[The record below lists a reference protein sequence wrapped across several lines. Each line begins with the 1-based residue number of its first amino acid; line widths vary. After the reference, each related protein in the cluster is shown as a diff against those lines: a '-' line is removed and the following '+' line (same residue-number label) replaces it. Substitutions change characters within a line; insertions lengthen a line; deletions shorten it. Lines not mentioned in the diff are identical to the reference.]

1 MNMRLNKLFALF
13 FLMLLSIVTP
23 LTRATQVVAINQ
35 NTPPISAAS
44 DNDTKNTKKQE
55 ARSEAA
61 SEQKATQQKNAIATT
76 DEQTDERTS
85 SSGKQEQTPEVK
97 TASPKGTTLSWGNAP
112 WTFDADSGTLRIEP
126 GQLGE
131 YAISPWNR
139 EDDKAISNDK
149 IKKIVFTGENKA
161 PKDSTDLFADLKLLI
176 EIVGLEKL
184 DTSNVTTMENMFK
197 ACRALTSLDL
207 SNFNTRRV
215 TTMEN
220 MFFMVPLSHLTLGE
234 NFIFVGGI
242 SCALFIPYSLPD
254 GTLFTRKWMRQGDNA
269 KATYTTATLVKQYTY
284 GIGELKAG
292 TYITEVNTRMA
303 TLETTMSFSTD
314 SSKTGETE
322 AVIGDQLQGKLT
334 VKHTATSQIDSTA
347 IATKL
352 VISNLLTDAWTLL
365 PTVTITTFNQKG
377 MQTETEAQTIKNNEL
392 SLPRLP
398 FGSYF
403 EITFKGTAWEKT
415 YASPSGNYNYSLIYQ
430 NESGEQIVEKSGN
443 FIIKSGTFGFK
454 PVPNISFKDSPF
466 SLATNHIINRKDDNY
481 TITVEDYR
489 GVRLPDG
496 STNKPDRVDWEI
508 TATASPFKDTTGKE
522 IRLSTVAISFTK
534 AAGQTTEL
542 SSIATLIAAHDV
554 SGETAKDN
562 HLTKLSW
569 GKSDG
574 FKAIVHNK
582 SGLEATTY
590 TADIEF
596 DLRTAP

>member
-1 MNMRLNKLFALF
+1 MRLNKLFALF
-13 FLMLLSIVTP
+13 SLTLLSIGTP
-23 LTRATQVVAINQ
+23 ITRATQAVAMNQ

-44 DNDTKNTKKQE
+44 DSGIKKTKKQE
-55 ARSEAA
+55 AGPEAA
-61 SEQKATQQKNAIATT
+61 SEQKTAQQKKETATT
-76 DEQTDERTS
+76 DKQTDETTPS
-85 SSGKQEQTPEVK
+85 SVKQKQTPEGK
-97 TASPKGTTLSWGNAP
+97 TASLKDATLTWREAS
-112 WTFDADSGTLRIEP
+112 WTFNADSGTLRIGP

-131 YAISPWNR
+131 AANSPWNR
-139 EDDKAISNDK
+139 KDDKAISNDK
-149 IKKIVFTGENKA
+149 IKKIIFTGENKA
-161 PKDSTDLFADLKLLI
+161 PKDSTDLFAELKSLT

-184 DTSNVTTMENMFK
+184 DTSNVKAMENMFK
-197 ACRALTSLDL
+197 SCRALTSLDL
-207 SNFNTRRV
+207 SNFNTRSV
-215 TTMEN
+215 TIMKN
-220 MFFMVPLSHLTLGE
+220 MFFVVSLSRLTLGK
-234 NFIFVGGI
+234 NFTFVGGI
-242 SCALFIPYSLPD
+242 SCTLAIPYNLPD
-254 GTLFTRKWMRQGDNA
+254 GTLLLRKWIRQDSNP
-269 KATYTTATLVKQYTY
+269 KILYSSDDLMTKYDY
-284 GIGELKAG
+284 GTGELKSG
-292 TYITEVNTRMA
+292 TYVTKVNTLMS
-303 TLETTMSFSTD
+303 TLETTISFSAD
-314 SSKTGETE
+314 SGKTSAAE
-322 AVIGDQLQGKLT
+322 AVIGDQLQGKLI

-347 IATKL
+347 IAAKL
-352 VISNLLTDAWTLL
+352 VISNLLTDAWVLL
-365 PTVTITTFNQKG
+365 PTATITTFNKKG
-377 MQTETEAQTIKNNEL
+377 MQTATEEQAVKNSEL

-415 YASPSGNYNYSLIYQ
+415 YTSPSGNYHYSLFYQ
-430 NESGEQIVEKSGN
+430 NESGEQTVEKSDN
-443 FIIKSGTFGFK
+443 FIINSGTFGFK
-454 PVPNISFKDSPF
+454 PIPNIAFKDSPL
-466 SLATNHIINRKDDNY
+466 SIATNQIIDRKDDNY

-542 SSIATLIAAHDV
+542 SSVATLITAHDV

-590 TADIEF
+590 TADVEF
-596 DLRTAP
+596 NLRTAP